1 MEQENRK
8 WEDTVEHI
16 RDAVNILQLLVQELE
31 TSQDDPHTIRS
42 ISIAI
47 RMLQEALA
55 GITC

>member
-16 RDAVNILQLLVQELE
+16 RDAVNILQLLVQELAVN
-31 TSQDDPHTIRS
+31 QDDPHIIRS
-42 ISIAI
+42 VNVAVKI
-47 RMLQEALA
+47 LQAALA